1 MIFKTF
7 DSDKDTF
14 SSKFGILGKSFE
26 DIGNRFKKV
35 SEELIVTND
44 YTISN
49 IANAWKNS
57 SVKKDLSDKFII
69 TKSDIQDKLKDLS
82 VYEKNPQGIL
92 DNLLEQKELVDSN
105 QSSWQKY
112 FEGLA
117 EGEKWQT
124 KFVQTNDL
132 TKVSLDDV
140 KNAQNA
146 AKQSAIAYNNGLKQ
160 MIIGVKAGQ
169 VALKGLAMAGN
180 MLVSLGISAIISL
193 AIKGLDNLAH
203 AADNAKESS
212 ESFSNSFKSMNE
224 EFTSNDS
231 KLSDLQEQYT
241 KLSKG
246 VDTLGRNVSLTT
258 DEYDTYKQVISE
270 ISNMMPN
277 LLARYDDEGNKIGF
291 VQGKLKDLSAEYD
304 NYKKKKALDLVTG
317 KNDNGDS
324 VKDVFENYGYQ
335 IYHVNAGGTTVGN
348 PKMFGSSNYEKIAQL
363 QAEIDSGYD
372 GVFGKHKLTNE
383 DIEEKTA
390 LIQKY
395 QSEIDASVASIR
407 DVISAIGQSGDAYYT
422 LTDQQQ
428 QLFDTYV
435 NSLSQDVIDGEETY
449 GYADDYVVMTII
461 PLPRKNT
468 VINGLYRCLVNKNQ
482 EDRYVFSI
490 DAKKYL
496 ACDDQTGYGKCVIE
510 LDDNMLA

>member
-1 MIFKTF
+1 MTF
-7 DSDKDTF
+7 RTIDENATNNINKYGIRNSSFADIANAYNAGGIKGVGNSLSSFITSKDLSNIKEF
-14 SSKFGILGKSFE
+14 
-26 DIGNRFKKV
+26 NRLV
-35 SEELIVTND
+35 SEEGVSSQT
-44 YTISN
+44 
-49 IANAWKNS
+49 AWYKTMQTS
-57 SVKKDLSDKFII
+57 S
-69 TKSDIQDKLKDLS
+69 
-82 VYEKNPQGIL
+82 
-92 DNLLEQKELVDSN
+92 
-105 QSSWQKY
+105 
-112 FEGLA
+112 
-117 EGEKWQT
+117 
-124 KFVQTNDL
+124 
-132 TKVSLDDV
+132 
-140 KNAQNA
+140 NA
-146 AKQSAIAYNNGLKQ
+146 AKELFDNEENLVKSGNSVVLSEKAISTATNTMTFSA
-160 MIIGVKAGQ
+160 KAGE
-169 VALKGLAMAGN
+169 VAIKGLAMAGN

-193 AIKGLDNLAH
+193 AVKGLDNLVH
-203 AADNAKESS
+203 AANNAKEAA
-212 ESFSNSFKSMNE
+212 ESFSNSFQSMNE
-224 EFTSNDS
+224 EFSSNDS
-231 KLSDLQEQYT
+231 KLSELQEQYT

-435 NSLSQDVIDGEETY
+435 NSLSQDVIDKNQLYSENATRKFVNNLINDIKSDKGQVVEAYTELFTFDVDDTKLNPIEIKEQIDKLVQNLANAIGEEDW
-449 GYADDYVVMTII
+449 ADLKIR
-461 PLPRKNT
+461 L
-468 VINGLYRCLVNKNQ
+468 G
-482 EDRYVFSI
+482 FSFVDD
-490 DAKKYL
+490 DASNYEKESYNR
-496 ACDDQTGYGKCVIE
+496 D
-510 LDDNMLA
+510 